1 MPSGIMLKQRDIVLI
16 PIPFTDLTSQKRRP
30 AVVISSDNYNETHED
45 IVVVALTSNAE
56 PRDFTITLTSD
67 DLEQGILK
75 VTSMIRTDK
84 IYTLNKSIIIKV
96 SCKNAYPFKD
106 KRIPLENYRTAQ
118 HSKLDRNGCN
128 AEDFA
133 EPA

>member
-96 SCKNAYPFKD
+96 FGRVKTHIFLKI
-106 KRIPLENYRTAQ
+106 KEFLLKIIEQ
-118 HSKLDRNGCN
+118 HNTVN
-128 AEDFA
+128 
-133 EPA
+133 

>member
-56 PRDFTITLTSD
+56 PRDFSITLTYD
-67 DLEQGILK
+67 DLEEGVLK
-75 VTSMIRTDK
+75 VTNMIRTDK

-96 SCKNAYPFKD
+96 FGRVKTHIFLKI
-106 KRIPLENYRTAQ
+106 KEFFLKIIEQ
-118 HSKLDRNGCN
+118 HNTVN
-128 AEDFA
+128 
-133 EPA
+133 